1 MSRHRRQ
8 PSRALPLDFNV
19 DDDEGPAAGAP
30 KGATSVDGS
39 QKPGA
44 GSGGVRGDHAAR
56 GPEGHTSKKPPPP
69 TGSRSSAEG
78 AAQHKSQADATT
90 GAGGR

>member
-19 DDDEGPAAGAP
+19 DDDEGSAGAA
-30 KGATSVDGS
+30 KGDGS
-39 QKPGA
+39 QKPAGA

-78 AAQHKSQADATT
+78 AAQHKSQADAPT

>member
-1 MSRHRRQ
+1 MLAVVASEEIM
-8 PSRALPLDFNV
+8 L
-19 DDDEGPAAGAP
+19 
-30 KGATSVDGS
+30 
-39 QKPGA
+39 
-44 GSGGVRGDHAAR
+44 
-56 GPEGHTSKKPPPP
+56 PEGRKGTLVSKKPPPH

>member
-44 GSGGVRGDHAAR
+44 GSGGVRGDAAKGR
-56 GPEGHTSKKPPPP
+56 EGHTSKKKPPAA
-69 TGSRSSAEG
+69 TGGRSSAEEAG
-78 AAQHKSQADATT
+78 KHKSQGDATT
-90 GAGGR
+90 GGR